1 MECPH
6 RVGRSSC
13 YTMRCSRCALP
24 PLAHWSAHPN
34 RACPARCA
42 STLGCLQSPQA
53 FVNITALAVPLALC
67 AFDHSTTIAPLE
79 AFGWCGWLISWTLE
93 SIADCDKLLFSRVC
107 TEHAWISTAHG
118 AAALAQ

>member
-1 MECPH
+1 MWSPLVTPPFAAQSTTPS
-6 RVGRSSC
+6 RVVS
-13 YTMRCSRCALP
+13 
-24 PLAHWSAHPN
+24 H
-34 RACPARCA
+34 AR
-42 STLGCLQSPQA
+42 
-53 FVNITALAVPLALC
+53 NAVPLALC

-79 AFGWCGWLISWTLE
+79 AFGWCGWLVSWTLE